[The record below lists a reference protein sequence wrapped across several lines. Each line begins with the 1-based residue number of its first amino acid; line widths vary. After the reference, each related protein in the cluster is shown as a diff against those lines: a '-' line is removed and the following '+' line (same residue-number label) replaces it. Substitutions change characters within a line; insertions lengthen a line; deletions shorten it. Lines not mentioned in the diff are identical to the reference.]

1 MFRFIVEHRSQFRV
15 EKMCRI
21 LAVSRSGFYK
31 WQARQALPA
40 TERQVQREILT
51 KKITTIFNKDKNF
64 GSPRVTDQLRKAN
77 FNVQEKTVARIMKK
91 EGLRSFMIK
100 KFRVCTTDSNHDLPI
115 SPNILNRQFKVAA
128 PNVVWVTD
136 ITYIHTREGRQYL
149 ASVLDLCT
157 KKIVGFQMGSRM
169 TVDLVL
175 SALDKACEAMNP
187 PAGLLHHSD
196 RGSQYASKEYR
207 EKLQSYKMISSMS
220 RKGNCY
226 DNACIEAFHS
236 TLKRELVYQ
245 EKFKTKAE
253 AQHKIFDYIEFKY
266 NRQRPHSSLGYLSP
280 DRFEAAYY
288 ARLKK

>member
-1 MFRFIVEHRSQFRV
+1 
-15 EKMCRI
+15 MCRI
-21 LAVSRSGFYK
+21 LEVSRSGYYK
-31 WQARQALPA
+31 WKAKRTLPA
-40 TERQVQREILT
+40 SKREIERKLLI
-51 KKITTIFNKDKNF
+51 KKITALFLDSDKNY
-64 GSPRVTDQLRKAN
+64 GSPRITNQLRKAN
-77 FNVQEKTVARIMKK
+77 FNVHEKTVARIMKK
-91 EGLRSFMIK
+91 EGLRSLMVK

-136 ITYIHTREGRQYL
+136 ITYIYTREGRQYL

-157 KKIVGFQMGSRM
+157 KKIVGFQIGSRM

-175 SALDKACEAMNP
+175 GALDKAYEAKKP
-187 PAGLLHHSD
+187 PKGLLHHSD

-207 EKLQSYKMISSMS
+207 DRLQTYEMISSMS

-245 EKFKTKAE
+245 VNFKTKAE
-253 AQHKIFDYIEFKY
+253 AQQKIYDYIEFKY
-266 NRQRPHSSLGYLSP
+266 NRKRPHSSLGFLSP
-280 DRFEAAYY
+280 DRFEADYY
-288 ARLKK
+288 ANLKK